1 MEIKHSRVYT
11 AEFVDFVDKFT
22 LSDKGFCRAG
32 DNRQVFV
39 YTFCLINIIMLITI

>member
-32 DNRQVFV
+32 DKCNNGDRNSCDCV
-39 YTFCLINIIMLITI
+39 TFGCRC